1 MKLKVETS
9 FERFLA
15 KVCAQR
21 FDCVSKITR
30 QTRWPF
36 PQYMLFRRTISHFG
50 ALEIDKTYNF

>member
-36 PQYMLFRRTISHFG
+36 PQYTRLFRTLSHFR
-50 ALEIDKTYNF
+50 ALEIDKTYSF